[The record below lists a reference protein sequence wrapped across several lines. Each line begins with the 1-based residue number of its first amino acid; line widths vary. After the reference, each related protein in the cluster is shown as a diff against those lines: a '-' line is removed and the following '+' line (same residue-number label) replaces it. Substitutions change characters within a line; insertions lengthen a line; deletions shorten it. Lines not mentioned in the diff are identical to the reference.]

1 MSFGFVLNE
10 EPVFAEI
17 ANQRMVLF
25 ESDLSLDFLGGQEGF
40 DIAQTPGS
48 LGQGPLAGP
57 IDSREGMAVDQA
69 DQPHQCAQAADATIG
84 GHSPRPLLAAGAQVA
99 GSFEPVIQV
108 GLEAALA
115 TADSPGIGELTR
127 LESPMNL
134 DLL

>member
-1 MSFGFVLNE
+1 M
-10 EPVFAEI
+10 
-17 ANQRMVLF
+17 MLF
-25 ESDLSLDFLGGQEGF
+25 ENDLSLDFLGCQEGF

-84 GHSPRPLLAAGAQVA
+84 CHSPRPLLAAGAQVA

-108 GLEAALA
+108 GLKATLAAADA
-115 TADSPGIGELTR
+115 TGVGELTR
-127 LESPMNL
+127 LDAPMNL